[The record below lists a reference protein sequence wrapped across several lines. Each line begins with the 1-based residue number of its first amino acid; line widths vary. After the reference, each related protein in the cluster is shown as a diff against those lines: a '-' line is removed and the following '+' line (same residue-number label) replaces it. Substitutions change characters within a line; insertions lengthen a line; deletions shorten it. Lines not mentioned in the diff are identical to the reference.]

1 MARKSSGGGKKTPG
15 KTPEKTPGPEFVRE
29 IEVAALN
36 GERREFDVT
45 ATQAEMA
52 ALATRFGVDGIVN
65 LSARVLL
72 SPFASG
78 NKVALKA
85 RFVADVAQTCV
96 VTLEPLTNRIEGEF
110 FAEFVQR
117 AFTDKP
123 DEIEFGID
131 DDDPPEPIVDGRIE
145 FGELIA
151 QNLGLLID
159 PFPRAPGAVFE
170 AVSIGEEEGT
180 KGAEPAPDDERPNPF
195 AVLERLKTQKN

>member
-1 MARKSSGGGKKTPG
+1 MARKSKS
-15 KTPEKTPGPEFVRE
+15 PEDTSYKTPGPEFVRE
-29 IEVAALN
+29 IEVAALK

-45 ATQAEMA
+45 ATPAEMA
-52 ALATRFGVDGIVN
+52 DLATRFGIDGIAN
-65 LSARVLL
+65 LKARVLL
-72 SPFASG
+72 TPFASG
-78 NKVALKA
+78 NKLALKV
-85 RFVADVAQTCV
+85 RFAADIAQTCV

-110 FAEFVQR
+110 FAEFVER
-117 AFTDKP
+117 AFKDKP

-170 AVSIGEEEGT
+170 AISIGEEEGT
-180 KGAEPAPDDERPNPF
+180 NDAEVAPEPVRPNPF
-195 AVLERLKTQKN
+195 AVLEQLKTKKN

>member
-1 MARKSSGGGKKTPG
+1 MARKPPQKAFA
-15 KTPEKTPGPEFVRE
+15 PEFVRE
-29 IEVAALN
+29 IEVAALK

-52 ALATRFGVDGIVN
+52 ALAARFGVDGVAN
-65 LSARVLL
+65 LTARVLL
-72 SPFASG
+72 TPFVSG

-85 RFVADVAQTCV
+85 RFAADVAQTCV

-117 AFTDKP
+117 AFTDDP

-131 DDDPPEPIVDGRIE
+131 DDEPPEPIVDGRIE
-145 FGELIA
+145 FGELIS

-170 AVSIGEEEGT
+170 PISIGEDEGA
-180 KGAEPAPDDERPNPF
+180 KGAEAPLEPARPNPF

>member
-1 MARKSSGGGKKTPG
+1 MARKLSGGGKTPP
-15 KTPEKTPGPEFVRE
+15 KKPEKTLDPEFVRE
-29 IEVAALN
+29 VEVAALN

-52 ALATRFGVDGIVN
+52 ALATRFGVDAIAN

-72 SPFASG
+72 TPFASG

-85 RFVADVAQTCV
+85 RFAADVAQTCV
-96 VTLEPLTNRIEGEF
+96 ITLEPLANRIEGEF

-117 AFTDKP
+117 AFTDNP

-170 AVSIGEEEGT
+170 PVSIGEDEES
-180 KGAEPAPDDERPNPF
+180 KGEAAAPEEVRPNPF
-195 AVLERLKTQKN
+195 AVLERLKIQKN